1 MSTSSTLR
9 PYARSLVSVGEH
21 DGSHRAAIRAGLTV
35 LIPLLAVYALGHVE
49 WSIYAAFGAFTAVY
63 ARHDGYRARLRMQSA
78 AAAVMVLSV
87 TLGCLVALLPG
98 REWAV
103 VAVASVWAM
112 VVARVSD
119 VFRFG
124 PPGPLFAVFGLCAVA
139 SVPATAWSLPI
150 AVAVS
155 AASALLALAIGQAGR
170 VRRRSAASGAP
181 RPAAQPATVSST
193 VSVPLSEPVSA
204 PVSAPV
210 RPPFRA
216 LHIVRYGIAAA
227 VAGSLSTGL
236 GIGHPY
242 WAIVAAIVP
251 LVAVELPHALVRGTH
266 RVLGTVIGL
275 GVTWLLLLAGPTGL
289 VAIVVVV
296 ALQMLAELFIL
307 RNYGLALLFVTPL
320 ALLMIDLVHPS
331 DPSALIVDR
340 GVETLLGTV
349 VALVV
354 ACASVLISRKRFTSI
369 GARA

>member
-1 MSTSSTLR
+1 MSTNSTLR
-9 PYARSLVSVGEH
+9 PYARSLLRLGEH

-35 LIPLLAVYALGHVE
+35 LIPLLVVYALGHVE

-78 AAAVMVLSV
+78 AALVMVLSV
-87 TLGCLVALLPG
+87 TFGCLVALLPG

-139 SVPATAWSLPI
+139 SVPATAGSLPV
-150 AVAVS
+150 AVTVS
-155 AASALLALAIGQAGR
+155 AASALLALVIGQAGR

-181 RPAAQPATVSST
+181 KLARA
-193 VSVPLSEPVSA
+193 
-204 PVSAPV
+204 
-210 RPPFRA
+210 RFRA
-216 LHIVRYGIAAA
+216 LHIVRYGVAAA

-266 RVLGTVIGL
+266 RVLGTVVGL
-275 GVTWLLLLAGPTGL
+275 GVTWLLLLANPTGI
-289 VAIVVVV
+289 VAIFLVV

-320 ALLMIDLVHPS
+320 ALLMINLVHPS

-340 GVETLLGTV
+340 GVETLLGTA

-354 ACASVLISRKRFTSI
+354 ACASVLISRKRFTSV
-369 GARA
+369 GTRA